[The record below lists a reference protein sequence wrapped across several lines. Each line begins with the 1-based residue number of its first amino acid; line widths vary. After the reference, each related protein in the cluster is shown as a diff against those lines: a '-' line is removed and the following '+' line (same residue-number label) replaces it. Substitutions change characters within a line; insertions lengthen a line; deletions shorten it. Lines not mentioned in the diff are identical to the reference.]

1 MLLQDLVE
9 GEDLILQAKWGGL
22 EYDLSSKVES
32 VEGGGVYIKTYEYG
46 GHVVDFGAPSFKGI
60 VINVYVNNHNGKRY
74 FWPDVSLKVVN
85 KGNKSYYHLTTS
97 AYKIFARE
105 SERRVKD
112 RLLLEQNC
120 MINLHGEDDYY
131 HGIVR
136 DISQVGLAFYCDRE
150 LDIDGKLVRIEFD
163 DTVGGHEFKLEFKV
177 RKVRTDDSGQS
188 RLYGCRIAEASRDA
202 MAYLYL
208 KSLYM
213 QKDAREQEQKL
224 VAAETDNAQ
233 DTTPAV

>member
-9 GEDLILQAKWGGL
+9 GEELVLQAKWGGL
-22 EYDLSSKVES
+22 EYDLNSKVEMIES
-32 VEGGGVYIKTYEYG
+32 SGVYIKTYEYG

-60 VINVYVNNHNGKRY
+60 VINVYVNNHNGRRY
-74 FWPDVSLKVVN
+74 FWPDVSLKVVK
-85 KGNKSYYHLTTS
+85 KGKRSYYHLTTS
-97 AYKIFARE
+97 AYKVFAKE

-112 RLLLEQNC
+112 RIMLDQKCTVNV
-120 MINLHGEDDYY
+120 HGEDDYY

-150 LDIDGKLVRIEFD
+150 LDIDGKLVRIEFED
-163 DTVGGHEFKLEFKV
+163 SVGGHDFKLEFKV

-188 RLYGCRIAEASRDA
+188 TLYGCRIVEASRDA

-213 QKDAREQEQKL
+213 QKEAREHEKQSAGSIE
-224 VAAETDNAQ
+224 
-233 DTTPAV
+233 